1 MRYLFL
7 LLLFCVSVKLS
18 RAQSGTYKQID
29 SIMRTANERGIFN
42 GNILVAKK
50 GKVIYQHSWGYADG
64 SRTKML
70 TPDLRFDIGSISK
83 EFNGTGIMILK
94 ERGLLSLDDPIS
106 KFLPALPAWSAKVKI
121 RNLINYTS
129 GIPPIEGNSPE
140 VDSVVLA
147 KLMSLKAL
155 SFEPGTAYIYNHYN
169 VYLQMRIIEKV
180 SGMPYPDFIKA
191 HILIPCGMTSSAI
204 DYPLT
209 AENAAKAFDSEYK
222 DTPYPQGMTGWV
234 RLPVTDLYK
243 WTECLHSYNVIS
255 KASVNELAANFPG
268 GESSLGTSG
277 FENGELVWHQHQGSN
292 NNYEALFYSNLK
304 EQVTIVMMTNN
315 QQMKVYGIKSAIL
328 AALKGEPVMVPKKSV
343 YLEMRAKILA
353 DPDKG
358 LAFYRDLKANHQDKY
373 DFSSEIPDL
382 ISTGKYLERRN
393 KLDDAVKVFSVAVA
407 LNGKPADIS
416 YGYELIGEC
425 YFKKGDRGRAT
436 ENYAKA
442 LEIDPK
448 NKNAEGIL
456 ATLKKAQP

>member
-1 MRYLFL
+1 M
-7 LLLFCVSVKLS
+7 
-18 RAQSGTYKQID
+18 Q
-29 SIMRTANERGIFN
+29 TAHERGIFN
-42 GNILVAKK
+42 GNILVVQK
-50 GKVIYQHSWGYADG
+50 GKVIYQRSWGYADG

-70 TPDLRFDIGSISK
+70 TPDMRFDIGSISK

-129 GIPPIEGNSPE
+129 GIPPVEGNAPE
-140 VDSVVLA
+140 VDSVILS

-169 VYLQMRIIEKV
+169 VYLQMRIIEKL
-180 SGMPYPDFIKA
+180 SGMPYADFIRKQ
-191 HILIPCGMTSSAI
+191 ILIPCGMTLSAI
-204 DYPLT
+204 DYSLN
-209 AENAAKAFDSEYK
+209 AEDAAKAFDSEYK
-222 DTPYPQGMTGWV
+222 DTPYPPGMSGWV

-243 WTECLHSYNVIS
+243 WAECLDSYQVIS

-277 FENGELVWHQHQGSN
+277 LENGELVWHQHQGSN
-292 NNYEALFYSNLK
+292 NNYEALYYSNLK
-304 EQVTIVMMTNN
+304 DQVTIVMMTSN
-315 QQMKVYGIKSAIL
+315 QQMKVYGIKFAIL
-328 AALKGEPVMVPKKSV
+328 AALKGEPVIVPKKSL

-353 DPDKG
+353 DPDRG
-358 LAFYRDLKANHQDKY
+358 LAFYRDLKANHQDQY

-393 KLDDAVKVFSVAVA
+393 KLDDAVKIFTVAVA
-407 LNGKPADIS
+407 LNGKAADIS

-425 YFKKGDRGRAT
+425 YFKKGDKSRAT
-436 ENYAKA
+436 ENYTKA

-456 ATLKKAQP
+456 ATLKKTQP